1 MTFGRRTPI
10 FVMHIEL
17 NGSSDATKV
26 KHAVPQSGE
35 VVETTFTPIREGVF
49 RWSTPDPADDWM
61 MVGHL
66 FVRETGVVFVDPPMV
81 PGLLEAAGRLGKP
94 EAVLLTEQN
103 HTRAARFIAKRAGI
117 PVYLPETILE
127 AVEPWEAARVKAIGD
142 FEVYKAGNILGFQAY
157 KFGDDYAL
165 LSDGKELLVG
175 DNARGDAKGNVL
187 IFPEWFKLYTPG
199 PPYPNPED
207 FTKEWR
213 DSLRKQ
219 FKDIVKT
226 TGAASLLAGH
236 DYDIIGSLQER
247 ASEL

>member
-1 MTFGRRTPI
+1 M
-10 FVMHIEL
+10 
-17 NGSSDATKV
+17 
-26 KHAVPQSGE
+26 
-35 VVETTFTPIREGVF
+35 FTPIRPGAY

-61 MVGHL
+61 LVGHL

-81 PGLLEAAGRLGKP
+81 PGLLEAAAKLGKL

-103 HTRAARFIAKRAGI
+103 HTRASRFIAKRANL
-117 PVYLPETILE
+117 PVYLPETIAD
-127 AVEPWEAARVKAIGD
+127 AVETWEAARVKALGS
-142 FEVYKAGNILGFQAY
+142 FEVYKAGDVLGFRAY

-165 LSDGKELLVG
+165 LSDRKELLVG

-207 FTKEWR
+207 FPREWR

-219 FKDIVKT
+219 FKDIVRS
-226 TGAASLLAGH
+226 TGADSLLASH
-236 DYDIIGSLQER
+236 DYDIIGDLQER
-247 ASEL
+247 AAVL